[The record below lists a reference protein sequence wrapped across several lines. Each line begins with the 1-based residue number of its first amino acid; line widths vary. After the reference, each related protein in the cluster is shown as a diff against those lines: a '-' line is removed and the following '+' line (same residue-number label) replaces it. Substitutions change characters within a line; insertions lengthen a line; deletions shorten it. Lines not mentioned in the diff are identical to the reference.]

1 MSEPKQLLEN
11 AKRELQEGV
20 PLING
25 QDPKTRQGALQIAV
39 TAFVVLFCIVGLA
52 LWGLPFYYDFMVQQF
67 GWTRAQVTS
76 GNALSKLVV
85 GPVFGFVAGWTID
98 RFGARHVMMAGI
110 LMAGGALVGLGWV
123 STLGMFYLF
132 YFFNALGYVCGG
144 PLPNQVLLSRWFD
157 KSRGKAMGFA
167 YLGIGIGG
175 AAVPWISHALV
186 QHFGWQAALRLLG
199 LLIVLVSLP
208 LAFLVKETP
217 PPFAADRTVA
227 RPAEMK
233 SAFRTLAFYLLTL
246 GSMCSIAAVSGT
258 QQNLKLFLSLDRHY
272 SQSDAARVLSLVLSF
287 SIAGRLLMGWL
298 ADRFSKKYVM
308 LLTYLLVAAG
318 IPLLFLGRT
327 SFSLYGSAAVFGI
340 GLGGDYMIIPL
351 MTAEIFG
358 VRVLGRLM
366 GVILTAGGVAEAVS
380 PWLTGRLR
388 DATGDYST
396 SCFLLVGVALLGAIA
411 VLGLP
416 ERRRAA

>member
-1 MSEPKQLLEN
+1 
-11 AKRELQEGV
+11 
-20 PLING
+20 
-25 QDPKTRQGALQIAV
+25 
-39 TAFVVLFCIVGLA
+39 
-52 LWGLPFYYDFMVQQF
+52 
-67 GWTRAQVTS
+67 
-76 GNALSKLVV
+76 
-85 GPVFGFVAGWTID
+85 
-98 RFGARHVMMAGI
+98 
-110 LMAGGALVGLGWV
+110 
-123 STLGMFYLF
+123 MFYLF

-175 AAVPWISHALV
+175 ASVPWISHALV
-186 QHFGWQAALRLLG
+186 DHFGWQAALRLLG
-199 LLIVLVSLP
+199 LLIVAVSLP
-208 LAFLVKETP
+208 LAFLVKE
-217 PPFAADRTVA
+217 A
-227 RPAEMK
+227 PAQSSAVSGMAGPAVK
-233 SAFRTLAFYLLTL
+233 SVFKSLPFYLLTL

-272 SQSDAARVLSLVLSF
+272 SQTGAAQILSLVLSC

-298 ADRFSKKYVM
+298 ADHFSKKYVM

-318 IPLLFLGRT
+318 IPYLFLGRT
-327 SFSLYGSAAVFGI
+327 PLSIYASAAVFGV

-358 VRVLGRLM
+358 MRVLGRLL

-388 DATGDYST
+388 DTTGDYSI
-396 SCFLLVGVALLGAIA
+396 SCFLLVGFALLGAIA

-416 ERRRAA
+416 AQRNVT